1 MRISSKGDYGLRALF
16 DLAQRYGEGPIQSDD
31 IATRQ
36 GIPVNYLNQLLITMR
51 RAGLVESLRGPQGGH
66 MLARPAEAITLLD
79 VLTTLEGPL
88 LPTEPSREDLVPTVP
103 EDHDLVDEVWAEL
116 RGRIEQI
123 LAEVTL
129 DDLCQR
135 KRQRSGDVM
144 YYI

>member
-16 DLAQRYGEGPIQSDD
+16 DLAQRYGEGPIQSEE

-51 RAGLVESLRGPQGGH
+51 RAGLIESLRGPQGGH
-66 MLARPAEAITLLD
+66 MLARSPETITLRD
-79 VLTTLEGPL
+79 AIIVLEGPL
-88 LPTEPSREDLVPTVP
+88 LPTETTREDLVPTEP
-103 EDHDLVDEVWAEL
+103 DDEILVDAVWDGI
-116 RGRIEQI
+116 REQI
-123 LAEVTL
+123 EAILLKITL

-135 KRQRSGDVM
+135 KRQQRGGVM